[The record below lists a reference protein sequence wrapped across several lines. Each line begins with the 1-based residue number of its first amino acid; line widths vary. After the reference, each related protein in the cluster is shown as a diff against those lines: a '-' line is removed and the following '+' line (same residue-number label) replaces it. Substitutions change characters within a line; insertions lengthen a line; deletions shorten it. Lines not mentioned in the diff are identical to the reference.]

1 MKIGIVGRS
10 KDTLSYEKYL
20 HTLKIPYITSLSM
33 GELGSCDALIF
44 PGGGDITPQL
54 FHQSNQGSQNIDT
67 ELDLFQ
73 LRAFDLAYR
82 SSLPILGICKGM
94 QLINVGLGGTLTQH
108 LSTANLHTSPTEDLY
123 HATYVA
129 EGSFLEQLYSSEFAV
144 NSRHH
149 QAVNRLGEELI
160 PIQWCPE
167 DFCIEALT
175 HRFLPIIGVQWHPE
189 RLQASS
195 ATISGIPLFQHFL
208 SFV

>member
-1 MKIGIVGRS
+1 MKIGIVGRP

-123 HATYVA
+123 HTTYVA

-195 ATISGIPLFQHFL
+195 TAVSGIPLFQHFL

>member
-20 HTLKIPYITSLSM
+20 YTLKIPYITSLSM

-82 SSLPILGICKGM
+82 IY
-94 QLINVGLGGTLTQH
+94 GLLYEIKNQYADKTVLLVCH
-108 LSTANLHTSPTEDLY
+108 NCVSRMIRSFFVNMSTEEYGNY
-123 HATYVA
+123 HAPNA
-129 EGSFLEQLYSSEFAV
+129 QLVEY
-144 NSRHH
+144 
-149 QAVNRLGEELI
+149 EL
-160 PIQWCPE
+160 
-167 DFCIEALT
+167 
-175 HRFLPIIGVQWHPE
+175 
-189 RLQASS
+189 
-195 ATISGIPLFQHFL
+195 
-208 SFV
+208 